1 MLKVG
6 DKAPDFTLKNQD
18 ENSVSLSDYKNKKV
32 VLWFYPKASTPG
44 WTIEGKGFRDEFQEF
59 EEKNVEILG
68 CSADPPVK
76 QKQFAEKRGFPYL
89 LLSDESRD
97 MLKAYGVWGK
107 KKFPYF
113 LLTDENHEMLEDY
126 GVWGKKKF
134 MGREYMGISR
144 VTYII
149 DENGIIEKVYEKVS
163 VKSHA
168 RDILNDFA

>member
-44 WTIEGKGFRDEFQEF
+44 WTIEGKGFRDEFQNF
-59 EEKNVEILG
+59 EDNNIQIIG
-68 CSADPPVK
+68 CSADSPAK
-76 QKQFAEKRGFPYL
+76 QKKFAEKRGFPYL
-89 LLSDESRD
+89 LLSDEGRD
-97 MLKAYGVWGK
+97 MLKA
-107 KKFPYF
+107 
-113 LLTDENHEMLEDY
+113 Y

-149 DENGIIEKVYEKVS
+149 DESGIIEKVYEKVS

-168 RDILNDFA
+168 RYILNDIA